1 MAARPDRAMMWVMET
16 RLERWQSSTEWVL
29 TGAACAFLVAY
40 SWEVIAELSGTP
52 RAAAEAVMNT
62 AWVLFAIDVVV
73 RLTLAEDR
81 GEWFRHHLLDVASVA
96 LPVLRPLRLLRL
108 VALVTVLLRTAGH
121 SLRGKI
127 ATYTGGSAVPVIR
140 VAALAVLNAER
151 HAAGASITDF
161 PKALWWAFVTVTT
174 VGYGDL
180 SPATTT
186 GRVVAVALMIGGIA
200 VLGVVTAT
208 LASWIVSGVSAEE
221 AEEHAATR
229 GQVAELQD
237 RVRRLTDLVVQ
248 QRGSSVHPQGN

>member
-1 MAARPDRAMMWVMET
+1 M
-16 RLERWQSSTEWVL
+16 
-29 TGAACAFLVAY
+29 
-40 SWEVIAELSGTP
+40 
-52 RAAAEAVMNT
+52 
-62 AWVLFAIDVVV
+62 
-73 RLTLAEDR
+73 
-81 GEWFRHHLLDVASVA
+81 
-96 LPVLRPLRLLRL
+96 
-108 VALVTVLLRTAGH
+108 LLRTAGH

-127 ATYTGGSAVPVIR
+127 ATYTGGSAVLVIR

-180 SPATTT
+180 SPVTTT

>member
-1 MAARPDRAMMWVMET
+1 M
-16 RLERWQSSTEWVL
+16 
-29 TGAACAFLVAY
+29 
-40 SWEVIAELSGTP
+40 
-52 RAAAEAVMNT
+52 
-62 AWVLFAIDVVV
+62 
-73 RLTLAEDR
+73 
-81 GEWFRHHLLDVASVA
+81 
-96 LPVLRPLRLLRL
+96 
-108 VALVTVLLRTAGH
+108 TVLLRTAGH

-127 ATYTGGSAVPVIR
+127 ATYTGGSAVLVIR

-180 SPATTT
+180 SPVTTT

>member
-1 MAARPDRAMMWVMET
+1 M
-16 RLERWQSSTEWVL
+16 
-29 TGAACAFLVAY
+29 
-40 SWEVIAELSGTP
+40 
-52 RAAAEAVMNT
+52 
-62 AWVLFAIDVVV
+62 
-73 RLTLAEDR
+73 
-81 GEWFRHHLLDVASVA
+81 
-96 LPVLRPLRLLRL
+96 
-108 VALVTVLLRTAGH
+108 TVLLRTAGH

-127 ATYTGGSAVPVIR
+127 ATYTGGSAVLVIR

>member
-1 MAARPDRAMMWVMET
+1 M
-16 RLERWQSSTEWVL
+16 
-29 TGAACAFLVAY
+29 
-40 SWEVIAELSGTP
+40 
-52 RAAAEAVMNT
+52 
-62 AWVLFAIDVVV
+62 
-73 RLTLAEDR
+73 
-81 GEWFRHHLLDVASVA
+81 
-96 LPVLRPLRLLRL
+96 
-108 VALVTVLLRTAGH
+108 TVLLRTAGH

-180 SPATTT
+180 SPVTTT